1 MEKDLLYKSA
11 VELRDLVVAKEISPV
26 ELLDQSL
33 ARMEEV
39 EPKLN
44 NFVTTTEDIAHAAAK
59 KAEKAILNNDSP
71 GLLHGLPI
79 SIKDLIAMGGVRWTF
94 GSKASADNIAALDA
108 PAVERVRNEGG
119 VIIGKTTTSEFGC
132 KAVGDS
138 PLTGITRN
146 PWDLAKTPGGSSA
159 GAAASVAV
167 GVTPFALGTDGGG
180 SVRIPASLTGLFA
193 VKAQFARVPIFPEA
207 ATPTLAHVGPMARTV
222 RDAALLLTAVAGFD
236 RRDPFAVAEP
246 VPNFLAACDQPV
258 KGMRV
263 AWSPTLG
270 YANPMSKV
278 VELCEQAVKTLED
291 LGCEVELVDNV
302 MERDPIDMWMSEFYA
317 GVGTRLNT
325 VLTER
330 PELLDPAVAEVL
342 GGALD
347 RSLEEYWTQVFS
359 RYRFR
364 EEMRQFMEK
373 YDLLVS
379 PVLPVPAFDVGLNL
393 PPQMPDA
400 NVISWVSYTYPFN
413 LTGQPGA
420 SLPVGFTG
428 EGLPVGLQLISKAIR
443 ETDIFRI
450 AAALEAARPWIDK
463 KPPMV

>member
-11 VELRDLVVAKEISPV
+11 FELRDLIAAKEISPV
-26 ELLDQSL
+26 ELLDRSL

-44 NFVTTTEDIAHAAAK
+44 SFVTTTEDIAYAAAR
-59 KAEKAILNNDSP
+59 KAEKAILDNDAP

-79 SIKDLIAMGGVRWTF
+79 SVKDLIAMGGIRYTF
-94 GSKASADNIAALDA
+94 GSRVSADNIAAVDA
-108 PAVERVRNEGG
+108 PAVERVRREGG

-146 PWDLAKTPGGSSA
+146 PWDVSKTPGGSSA
-159 GAAASVAV
+159 GAAASVAS

-180 SVRIPASLTGLFA
+180 SVRIPGSLTGLFA
-193 VKAQFARVPIFPEA
+193 VKAQFARVPVFPEA

-246 VPNFLAACDQPV
+246 VPDFLAACDQPV
-258 KGMRV
+258 KGMRI

-270 YANPMSKV
+270 YANPTSEV
-278 VELCEQAVKTLED
+278 VGLCEQAVRTFEE
-291 LGCEVELVDNV
+291 LGCEVELVDKV
-302 MERDPIDMWMSEFYA
+302 MESDPIDMWMSEFYA
-317 GVGTRLNT
+317 GVGTRLKT
-325 VLTER
+325 MFAGQTER
-330 PELLDPAVAEVL
+330 LDPAVAEML
-342 GGALD
+342 SGALD
-347 RSLEEYWTQVFS
+347 RTLEEYWTQVFN

-364 EEMRQFMEK
+364 EEMRQFMER

-379 PVLPVPAFDVGLNL
+379 PVLPVPAFDVGLNV

-400 NVISWVSYTYPFN
+400 NVISWVRYTYPFN

-443 ETDIFRI
+443 ETDIFRVS
-450 AAALEAARPWIDK
+450 AAFEAARPWIDK

>member
-1 MEKDLLYKSA
+1 MEEDLLYKSA
-11 VELRDLVVAKEISPV
+11 VELRDLIAAKEISPV
-26 ELLDQSL
+26 ELLDRSL

-44 NFVTTTEDIAHAAAK
+44 SFVTTTEDVAYAAAR
-59 KAEKAILNNDSP
+59 KAEKAILDNESP

-79 SIKDLIAMGGVRWTF
+79 SVKDLIAMGGIRYTF
-94 GSKASADNIAALDA
+94 GSRVSADNIAAVDA
-108 PAVERVRNEGG
+108 PAVERVRREGG

-146 PWDLAKTPGGSSA
+146 PWDVSKTPGGSSA
-159 GAAASVAV
+159 GAAASVAS

-180 SVRIPASLTGLFA
+180 SVRIPGSLTGLFA
-193 VKAQFARVPIFPEA
+193 VKAQFARVPVFPEA

-246 VPNFLAACDQPV
+246 VPDFLAACDQPV
-258 KGMRV
+258 KGMRI

-270 YANPMSKV
+270 YANPTSEV
-278 VELCEQAVKTLED
+278 VGLCEQAVRTFEE
-291 LGCEVELVDNV
+291 LGCEVELVDKV
-302 MERDPIDMWMSEFYA
+302 MESDPIDMWMSEFYA
-317 GVGTRLNT
+317 GVGTRLKT
-325 VLTER
+325 MFAGQTER
-330 PELLDPAVAEVL
+330 LDPAVAEML
-342 GGALD
+342 SGALD
-347 RSLEEYWTQVFS
+347 RTLEEYWTQVFN

-379 PVLPVPAFDVGLNL
+379 PVLPVPAFDVGLNV
-393 PPQMPDA
+393 PPQIPDA
-400 NVISWVSYTYPFN
+400 NVISWVRYTYPFN

-428 EGLPVGLQLISKAIR
+428 EGLPVGLQLISKTIR
-443 ETDIFRI
+443 ETDIFRVS
-450 AAALEAARPWIDK
+450 AAFEAARPWSDK

>member
-1 MEKDLLYKSA
+1 MEEDLLYKSA
-11 VELRDLVVAKEISPV
+11 VELRDLIAAKEVSPV
-26 ELLDQSL
+26 ELLDRSL

-44 NFVTTTEDIAHAAAK
+44 SFVTTTEDVAYAAARM
-59 KAEKAILNNDSP
+59 AEKAILDNDSP

-79 SIKDLIAMGGVRWTF
+79 SIKDLIAMGGIRYTF
-94 GSKASADNIAALDA
+94 GSRVSADNIAAVDA
-108 PAVERVRNEGG
+108 PAVERVRREGG

-146 PWDLAKTPGGSSA
+146 PWDVSKTPGGSSA
-159 GAAASVAV
+159 GAAASVAS

-180 SVRIPASLTGLFA
+180 SVRIPGSLTGLFA
-193 VKAQFARVPIFPEA
+193 VKAQFARVPVFPEA

-246 VPNFLAACDQPV
+246 VPDFLAACDQPV
-258 KGMRV
+258 KGMRI

-270 YANPMSKV
+270 YANPTSEV
-278 VELCEQAVKTLED
+278 VGLCEQAVRTFEE
-291 LGCEVELVDNV
+291 LGCEVELVDKA
-302 MERDPIDMWMSEFYA
+302 MEGDPIDMWMSEFYA
-317 GVGTRLNT
+317 GVGTRLKT
-325 VLTER
+325 MFAGQTER
-330 PELLDPAVAEVL
+330 LDPAVAEML
-342 GGALD
+342 SGALD
-347 RSLEEYWTQVFS
+347 RTLEEYWTQVFN

-379 PVLPVPAFDVGLNL
+379 PVLPVPAFDVGLNV
-393 PPQMPDA
+393 PPQIPDA
-400 NVISWVSYTYPFN
+400 NVISWVRYTYPFN

-443 ETDIFRI
+443 ETDIFRL
-450 AAALEAARPWIDK
+450 AAAFEAARPWSDK